1 MQALKTMPFMFGSPR
16 LNIGQALQEIL
27 STGSLS
33 EETVGYMLIPS
44 QGSRIL
50 DRNKK
55 GRGRQRDAGGGV
67 EMEGRQRQAE
77 GCRWRDGDGG
87 EAEAGRGMQVEG
99 WRWRGCRGR
108 RGGGMQVEEET

>member
-16 LNIGQALQEIL
+16 LNIGQALKEIL
-27 STGSLS
+27 STGSLN

-55 GRGRQRDAGGGV
+55 GRGRQRDAGGGGDIEV
-67 EMEGRQRQAE
+67 GVWIQVKWSA
-77 GCRWRDGDGG
+77 CRSPTPSVCFGG
-87 EAEAGRGMQVEG
+87 WLR
-99 WRWRGCRGR
+99 
-108 RGGGMQVEEET
+108 TKT

>member
-16 LNIGQALQEIL
+16 LNIGQALKEIL

-55 GRGRQRDAGGGV
+55 GRGRQRDAGGGM
-67 EMEGRQRQAE
+67 EMEGMQRQA
-77 GCRWRDGDGG
+77 
-87 EAEAGRGMQVEG
+87 
-99 WRWRGCRGR
+99 
-108 RGGGMQVEEET
+108 GGGDAGGGGDIEVGVWIQVKWSACRSPTPSVCFGGWLRTKT